1 MLVVSVKQYIIK
13 CFIGIL
19 AQITALRPEKG
30 VPEFGTLS
38 LSLSLQSSTKI
49 WNKKYFVCLYLLSE
63 SLRPFLMCVYLVH
76 AILGLFSLDS
86 FHAWVEDICLV
97 PHCIPL
103 TLIDPQ
109 QMLKYL
115 QSFKNVDKQSRI

>member
-38 LSLSLQSSTKI
+38 LSLSSKL
-49 WNKKYFVCLYLLSE
+49 NKNLE
-63 SLRPFLMCVYLVH
+63 
-76 AILGLFSLDS
+76 
-86 FHAWVEDICLV
+86 
-97 PHCIPL
+97 
-103 TLIDPQ
+103 
-109 QMLKYL
+109 
-115 QSFKNVDKQSRI
+115 

>member
-38 LSLSLQSSTKI
+38 LSLFKAQQKSGIKSIL
-49 WNKKYFVCLYLLSE
+49 FVYICCRKVLD
-63 SLRPFLMCVYLVH
+63 
-76 AILGLFSLDS
+76 LF
-86 FHAWVEDICLV
+86 
-97 PHCIPL
+97 
-103 TLIDPQ
+103 
-109 QMLKYL
+109 
-115 QSFKNVDKQSRI
+115 

>member
-38 LSLSLQSSTKI
+38 LSLSLFKAQQKSGIKSI
-49 WNKKYFVCLYLLSE
+49 LFVYICCRKVLD
-63 SLRPFLMCVYLVH
+63 
-76 AILGLFSLDS
+76 LF
-86 FHAWVEDICLV
+86 
-97 PHCIPL
+97 
-103 TLIDPQ
+103 
-109 QMLKYL
+109 
-115 QSFKNVDKQSRI
+115 